1 MNWSAV
7 SRQWSEVAA
16 DMSRWRELVSGRDS
30 AERAPAVLCN
40 SFMEP
45 RNLQYIAAAC
55 AGEQL
60 TGAPETVVRRVCT
73 DSRQAQGGDLFIAI
87 AGEKFNG
94 HDYLAEVGRREAAA
108 VVVERSRLPVLP
120 LGCAVIAVADTRS
133 ALGRLASHYRADFK
147 LPTIAVGGSNGKTTT
162 KELIAAVLRQKH
174 STLWSEASF
183 NNDIGVPLTLLK
195 LEPHHE
201 AAVFEVGT
209 NHPGELTPLVAM
221 IAPRFGVITSIGREH
236 LEFFGDL
243 NGVVEEEGWIAELLP
258 RDGKLFINAETPHA
272 EEIIR
277 RTRATVV
284 RVGLRSW
291 CDWNATQLRLDD
303 KGVSFT
309 VQAPRSELCGE
320 YRINLLGRHQVTNA
334 LLALAIGAEL
344 GLSADELRRGLLA
357 CQPPKM
363 RLQIWEAHGVRVLD
377 DAYNANADSTL
388 AALQTLADLPCTGRR
403 IAVLGDMAELGAQ
416 SEAAHTEVGRRAAEL
431 GVQLIAIGK
440 LAAITAQ
447 AARAAGAR
455 DVEEFSDVLEAG
467 GVLKKTVRAGDVVLL
482 KASRV
487 TGLERVGELL
497 RQE

>member
-1 MNWSAV
+1 M
-7 SRQWSEVAA
+7 
-16 DMSRWRELVSGRDS
+16 
-30 AERAPAVLCN
+30 
-40 SFMEP
+40 
-45 RNLQYIAAAC
+45 
-55 AGEQL
+55 
-60 TGAPETVVRRVCT
+60 
-73 DSRQAQGGDLFIAI
+73 
-87 AGEKFNG
+87 
-94 HDYLAEVGRREAAA
+94 
-108 VVVERSRLPVLP
+108 
-120 LGCAVIAVADTRS
+120 
-133 ALGRLASHYRADFK
+133 
-147 LPTIAVGGSNGKTTT
+147 
-162 KELIAAVLRQKH
+162 
-174 STLWSEASF
+174 
-183 NNDIGVPLTLLK
+183 
-195 LEPHHE
+195 
-201 AAVFEVGT
+201 
-209 NHPGELTPLVAM
+209 
-221 IAPRFGVITSIGREH
+221 
-236 LEFFGDL
+236 
-243 NGVVEEEGWIAELLP
+243 
-258 RDGKLFINAETPHA
+258 
-272 EEIIR
+272 
-277 RTRATVV
+277 V

-467 GVLKKTVRAGDVVLL
+467 GVLKKMVKAGDVVLL